1 MFLRSIVINLFL
13 GRELMNESAGVCG
26 CGAGAQYLFV
36 TPQVSPA
43 PAPPPPPAHPPP
55 SLDSTVSLHFLQVL
69 PKILSTEPSPDTDV
83 RTKSCGFFV

>member
-36 TPQVSPA
+36 TPQLSAPPQCTRPRPA
-43 PAPPPPPAHPPP
+43 PAPSPPTTLA
-55 SLDSTVSLHFLQVL
+55 
-69 PKILSTEPSPDTDV
+69 
-83 RTKSCGFFV
+83 

>member
-36 TPQVSPA
+36 TPQLSAPLPPVSPA
-43 PAPPPPPAHPPP
+43 PALSPPTTLA
-55 SLDSTVSLHFLQVL
+55 
-69 PKILSTEPSPDTDV
+69 
-83 RTKSCGFFV
+83 